1 MYGLYL
7 PTFHV
12 NLQIRP
18 MDAQIAQ
25 GALLLDPLQLASELP
40 GKVAGPS

>member
-1 MYGLYL
+1 
-7 PTFHV
+7 
-12 NLQIRP
+12 

-40 GKVAGPS
+40 GKVAVRVDNAICIYPKEPGVS